1 MKKCVKCERALHWSC
16 FMNGHIVHA
25 ENYCDNCT
33 AESHTSLFSTS
44 NFTNDSASVA
54 SERRTE
60 TPVPLRCFFLL
71 FFFVFLNLAQ
81 KTTRPSWRHRS
92 HLTLQLG
99 PVCTN
104 VNDTLWSLA
113 GDDIYLFDGAICD
126 IFTALCQ
133 SMSSINICSVKTK
146 NNCFDVTNRKKDPR
160 LHTRRNNNIDQQEAG
175 PLNVHNPRKELC
187 DFLTRVEKSMHELN
201 SLFNNSR
208 SSNSSVPPQHFH
220 GIFKV

>member
-1 MKKCVKCERALHWSC
+1 MWASAALKLLHEWAHCARWKLLWQLHSGVTYKLVQHLKFYKWQCQCCLRKKNWNSC
-16 FMNGHIVHA
+16 
-25 ENYCDNCT
+25 
-33 AESHTSLFSTS
+33 STEV
-44 NFTNDSASVA
+44 F
-54 SERRTE
+54 
-60 TPVPLRCFFLL
+60 CF

>member
-1 MKKCVKCERALHWSC
+1 MGTLCTLKITVTTAQRS
-16 FMNGHIVHA
+16 HIQA
-25 ENYCDNCT
+25 C
-33 AESHTSLFSTS
+33 
-44 NFTNDSASVA
+44 SAPQILQMTV
-54 SERRTE
+54 
-60 TPVPLRCFFLL
+60 PVLPQKEELKLL
-71 FFFVFLNLAQ
+71 FHWGVFVFFVFFVFLNLAQ